1 MKKTSTTPR
10 KQASQSGT
18 APAHAFDTRP
28 AATAIV
34 GIGASAG
41 GLEALELFLSGV
53 PAASGMAFIVVQHLD
68 PEHKAM
74 MVELLQRGTTLP
86 VVEISDRLR
95 VEPNHMYVI
104 PPNRD
109 LSILH
114 GVLHLF
120 EPAEPRGLRLPI
132 DYFLR
137 SLAADQQANSIAVIL
152 SGMGSDGSLGSR
164 AIKESGGAVFV
175 QDPESAKFDGMPRSA
190 IDAGLADVIAPA
202 DELAS
207 RILAYRRHAPL
218 LVSPPELSLSDADGS
233 ALEKIVVILR
243 AQSGHDFSFYKKSTL
258 YRRIE
263 RRMGLHQLA
272 SIADYV
278 RYVRDNIHEAQ
289 LLFKELLIGVT
300 SFFRDTPVWEQ
311 IEADVFPALL
321 AGPPPRPP
329 GGGGPPPGGPAQDR
343 IGGAEGS
350 PPPPPPPGGAT
361 APAPRLPPRAGAPP
375 PRPPVGGG
383 PPACST
389 GEEAYSLAIAFR
401 DTLERLKPEARF
413 TLQIFA
419 TDLDSDAIDRAR
431 AGEFPGTIAS
441 DVSEARL
448 RRYFIQHNGG
458 FRVCKEIREMVTFAP
473 QNLVMDP
480 PFTKLDLLTC
490 RNLLIYLEADLQKKL
505 LPLFHYSL
513 RPGGLLVLGSAE
525 TVGAASDLFAAWPGK
540 TRIYQRRESS
550 PRTELVDFPA
560 SIYGR
565 SRKGLAAPVPAAGAA
580 QSGSASVQTLIDSLL
595 QQRFSPAAVLTT
607 DKGDIIY
614 ISGKTGKYLE
624 PAVGK
629 ANLNIFAMAREG
641 LSGALNEVFAR
652 VVREQGS
659 QVLKGLRVG
668 GNDGALM
675 VNVEVHSLQ
684 EPAPLS
690 GMVLIVFSDQ
700 PAARAKPPRK
710 GQLAG
715 AEAERMDAMAQE
727 MQQSRG
733 ELQRAREEMQT
744 SQEELKSTNEELQ
757 STNEE
762 LQSTN
767 EELTTSKEEMQSMNE
782 ELQTVNH
789 ELSAKLDELSQ
800 ASDDMKNLLN
810 STDIA
815 TLFLDEQMCIRRFTN
830 RITGIFKLIPGDA
843 GRPITDL
850 VSTLNYPA
858 LAEDAREV
866 LSSLVFREVQVSAL
880 DGRWF
885 TVRIMPYRTQDNRI
899 DGVVITFIDIS
910 SSKTL
915 ERALRLSDERF
926 RIAIEHAPLTVF
938 SQDHELRYTWVHN
951 LQPQLRSGDA
961 IGKTDADLLPPD
973 DAARLTQLKR
983 QALEQGLSVHT
994 ETTALLHGTTHYY
1007 DFYAEPARDHHGAI
1021 IGVSGMAWEI
1031 TEQKRSESR
1040 FRQLLEHSLN
1050 AVACHQVILDDGVA
1064 RDFLVLEVN
1073 PKFMEMTGLRD
1084 VVGKRQS
1091 ELATSVYPF
1100 NPDLF
1105 AACARVATTRKPERM
1120 EVSARD
1126 GAQWINCSLYSPEPG
1141 YFILVKEDITER
1153 KRMEDTLRQT
1163 LSLLQRGTAIPSSQ
1177 TGAARDLEQVVR
1189 DAQALLEGSMAKHT
1203 GGPGTAVSDAGIN
1216 RKKQS

>member
-10 KQASQSGT
+10 KQASPSGA
-18 APAHAFDTRP
+18 APAHAFDMRP

-53 PAASGMAFIVVQHLD
+53 PADSGMALIVVQHLD
-68 PEHKAM
+68 PEHKNM
-74 MVELLQRGTTLP
+74 MVELLQRGTSMS

-114 GVLHLF
+114 GIMHLL

-137 SLAADQQANSIAVIL
+137 SLAADQQANSVAVIL
-152 SGMGSDGSLGSR
+152 SGMGADGSLGSR

-190 IDAGLADVIAPA
+190 IEAGLADVIAPA
-202 DELAS
+202 NELAS
-207 RILAYRRHAPL
+207 RILDYRRHAPL
-218 LVSPPELSLSDADGS
+218 PLSPPELSLSDADGS

-243 AQSGHDFSFYKKSTL
+243 AQSGHDFSFYKKNTL
-258 YRRIE
+258 YRRVE

-278 RYVRDNIHEAQ
+278 RYVRDNTHEAQ

-300 SFFRDTPVWEQ
+300 SFFRDAPVWEQ
-311 IEADVFPALL
+311 IEADVIPALL
-321 AGPPPRPP
+321 AAHP
-329 GGGGPPPGGPAQDR
+329 Q
-343 IGGAEGS
+343 GA
-350 PPPPPPPGGAT
+350 A
-361 APAPRLPPRAGAPP
+361 LRAWT
-375 PRPPVGGG
+375 
-383 PPACST
+383 PACST

-401 DTLERLKPEARF
+401 ETLERLKPEARF

-550 PRTELVDFPA
+550 PRTEPVDFPA

-565 SRKGLAAPVPAAGAA
+565 SRRGLAVPLPAPGAA
-580 QSGSASVQTLIDSLL
+580 ESGSASVQTLIDSLL

-607 DKGDIIY
+607 DKGDIVY

-624 PAVGK
+624 PAAGK

-641 LSGALNEVFAR
+641 LSGALNEVFAK

-668 GNDGALM
+668 GNDGALT

-690 GMVLIVFSDQ
+690 GLVLIVFFDQ
-700 PAARAKPPRK
+700 PAARAKAPRK
-710 GQLAG
+710 SELAG
-715 AEAERMDAMAQE
+715 ADAERMDAMTQE

-744 SQEELKSTNEELQ
+744 SQEELKSANEELQ

-866 LSSLVFREVQVSAL
+866 LNSLVFREVQVSAT

-983 QALEQGLSVHT
+983 QALEQGISVHT
-994 ETTALLHGTTHYY
+994 ETAAHLHGSTHYY
-1007 DFYAEPARDHHGAI
+1007 DFFAEPARDHAGDI

-1050 AVACHQVILDDGVA
+1050 AVACHQVILDDGVP

-1073 PKFMEMTGLRD
+1073 PKFMELTGLQN
-1084 VVGKRQS
+1084 VIGKRQS
-1091 ELATSVYPF
+1091 ELATSIYPF

-1105 AACARVATTRKPERM
+1105 AACVRVATTGKPEHM
-1120 EVSARD
+1120 EVAASN
-1126 GAQWINCSLYSPEPG
+1126 GTQWINCALYSPEPG
-1141 YFILVKEDITER
+1141 VFISVKEDITER
-1153 KRMEDTLRQT
+1153 KRMEETMRQT
-1163 LSLLQRGTAIPSSQ
+1163 LSVLQRRTAVAPSQADS
-1177 TGAARDLEQVVR
+1177 TTTLEKVVQ
-1189 DAQALLEGSMAKHT
+1189 DAQVLLEGGMAKHT
-1203 GGPGTAVSDAGIN
+1203 GRPGKAVSDAAID